1 MNRYITLAIFTL
13 LVVVGMKAQK
23 RISCEFNNVSLSDA
37 LRQLGDVQTGYT
49 IYFLYNELED
59 FRITTTIKN
68 KRLPEAIL
76 QMVGFYPI
84 RVTTSTD
91 GDGKKI
97 LVECIQKDRTKL
109 IGRLVGPDNQPIRYA
124 NITLFPPSDTTYV
137 GGGVSN
143 ETGDFVIPCSITQAR
158 VRISCIGFKTIER
171 MMPID
176 NVGTIRMQMENY
188 NLGNVSVNGR
198 MSVIRYEAD
207 RLQYIVSFDEYARGL
222 SAHELLSRVPMV
234 TIAGG
239 QPMILGKG
247 QAHFMLNGRI
257 TDLGDAAIRQKLW
270 TMRSEDIERI
280 EVLSNPSGRD
290 AMEMGGG
297 YINIVLRRD
306 QALGWRGDIST
317 EAGIGDDWSGSANG
331 SVSYASEKF
340 DMTLDA
346 HSRQTTQTKDDLTT
360 YSIRKGQNYLSDNH
374 TQKTDKELA
383 ANLTLRYQPLNQLE
397 FGGML
402 AWQTLWPKTITNGL
416 LNYPADHSTSI
427 SEQFPDDN
435 TTAKS
440 LTAYCDWHLDTKGK
454 QMSFIYYNYKKDD
467 DGRSEVTTEYNMAQ
481 ASHTVTKWQHYHSQV
496 DYHIQSARIDLTLPF
511 SQTAIDVGASYTNIR
526 NQASIEIESGSNT
539 YSTQKTSSDPD
550 YQERTK
556 AGYLSLHHDWNR
568 FTFKAGL
575 RYEHISWEEDARD
588 YWLPSASLSLKPL
601 EGHHVGLSWAT
612 SCLRPN
618 FYDLNPFR
626 VYKTGYEYSEG
637 NPKLKPNRMSN
648 IELNYQN
655 HHGLYACAYHHHGS
669 HVVMRQTYVSTY
681 QIQYKPLAETM
692 PYNLGR
698 TNQTGL
704 YLRYQQHLSQH
715 MMATVEGDGYYHEAK
730 MYDHTSLYGW
740 GCRLA
745 ASGDWYLNQRHSL
758 LLNVRYH
765 HWLADYRNMTKTDG
779 YGYLTFALRYALL
792 DDRLRLSLVAND
804 PFRQHVTDETVYNSI
819 IWNNNFTPYNPLSS
833 SDVIGQRCHTIHHS
847 HYIGLTAIYT
857 FGGHKARHVRSD
869 MKDTESKRA
878 EKMTL
883 SHY

>member
-1 MNRYITLAIFTL
+1 MNRFITLAIFTL
-13 LVVVGMKAQK
+13 LVVVSMKAQK

-91 GDGKKI
+91 EDGKKI
-97 LVECIQKDRTKL
+97 LVECIQKDRRKLKGRL
-109 IGRLVGPDNQPIRYA
+109 IGPDSQPIPYA
-124 NITLFPPSDTTYV
+124 NITLFPPSDTTYL

-143 ETGDFVIPCSITQAR
+143 EAGDFVIPCSLTQAR
-158 VRISCIGFKTIER
+158 VRISCVGFKTIER
-171 MMPID
+171 IMPVD
-176 NVGTIRMQMENY
+176 NVGTILMQMENY

-198 MSVIRYEAD
+198 MSVIRNEAD
-207 RLQYIVSFDEYARGL
+207 RLQYIVSNDEYARGL
-222 SAHELLSRVPMV
+222 SAQELLNRVPMV
-234 TIAGG
+234 TIVGDQA
-239 QPMILGKG
+239 MILGKG

-257 TDLGDAAIRQKLW
+257 TDLGDAAIRQKLL

-290 AMEMGGG
+290 MMEMGGG

-317 EAGIGDDWSGSANG
+317 EAGISDDWSGRANG

-346 HSRQTTQTKDDLTT
+346 HCGRTTQTKDDLTT
-360 YSIRKGQNYLSDNH
+360 YYIRKDQNYISDNH

-402 AWQTLWPKTITNGL
+402 SWQTLWPKTITNGE

-427 SEQFPDDN
+427 SEQCPDNN

-454 QMSFIYYNYKKDD
+454 LMSLTYYNYKKDD
-467 DGRSEVTTEYNMAQ
+467 DGRSEVTTEYEQ
-481 ASHTVTKWQHYHSQV
+481 PFTKWQHYHSQV

-511 SQTAIDVGASYTNIR
+511 CLTTIDAGASYTNIR
-526 NQASIEIESGSNT
+526 NQAHIEIESGSDT
-539 YSTQKTSSDPD
+539 YSTQKTNSDPD
-550 YQERTK
+550 YQEKTK
-556 AGYLSLHHDWNR
+556 AAYLSLHHDWNR
-568 FTFKAGL
+568 FTIKAGL
-575 RYEHISWEEDARD
+575 RYEYISWEEDARN

-601 EGHHVGLSWAT
+601 EGHHVSLSWAT

-637 NPKLKPNRMSN
+637 NPKLKPSRMSN

-655 HHGLYACAYHHHGS
+655 HQGLYACAYHHHGS
-669 HVVMRQTYVSTY
+669 QVVMQQTDVSTY

-698 TNQTGL
+698 INQTGL
-704 YLRYQQHLSQH
+704 YLRYQRQLSPHL
-715 MMATVEGDGYYHEAK
+715 MATAEGDGYYHDVHS
-730 MYDHTSLYGW
+730 YDKTDFYGW
-740 GCRLA
+740 GNRLA
-745 ASGDWYLNQRHSL
+745 ACADWYLNQRHSL
-758 LLNVRYH
+758 LLNVRYQ

-779 YGYLTFALRYALL
+779 YGYFTFALRYALL

-804 PFRQHVTDETVYNSI
+804 PFRQHVTDETVYNSRN
-819 IWNNNFTPYNPLSS
+819 WLYDSFTPYQEPMQQWNHSN
-833 SDVIGQRCHTIHHS
+833 HHS
-847 HYIGLTAIYT
+847 HYIGLSVTYA
-857 FGGHKARHVRSD
+857 FGNKTHHVRND
-869 MKDTESKRA
+869 IKDTESKRA
-878 EKMTL
+878 EKVTL
-883 SHY
+883 

>member
-1 MNRYITLAIFTL
+1 MNRYITFAIFTL
-13 LVVVGMKAQK
+13 LVVVSMKAQK

-37 LRQLGDVQTGYT
+37 LRQLGDVQTDYT

-59 FRITTTIKN
+59 FRITTTVKN

-84 RVTTSTD
+84 RVTTSSD

-109 IGRLVGPDNQPIRYA
+109 KGRLIGPDGQPIPYA
-124 NITLFPPSDTTYV
+124 NITLFSPSDTTYM

-143 ETGDFVIPCSITQAR
+143 ETGDFVIPCSTNQAR

-171 MMPID
+171 VMPID

-198 MSVIRYEAD
+198 MSVIRNEAD
-207 RLQYIVSFDEYARGL
+207 RLQYIVSNDEYARGL
-222 SAHELLSRVPMV
+222 SAQELLSRVPMV

-239 QPMILGKG
+239 QAMILGKG
-247 QAHFMLNGRI
+247 QARFMLNGRI

-290 AMEMGGG
+290 MTEMGGG

-306 QALGWRGDIST
+306 QTLGWRGDIST
-317 EAGIGDDWSGSANG
+317 EAGYSDDWSGRANG

-346 HSRQTTQTKDDLTT
+346 QGRRTTQTKDDLTT
-360 YSIRKGQNYLSDNH
+360 YSIRKDQNYLSDNH
-374 TQKTDKELA
+374 TKKTDKELA
-383 ANLTLRYQPLNQLE
+383 ANLTLRYQPINQLE
-397 FGGML
+397 FGAML
-402 AWQTLWPKTITNGL
+402 SWQTLWPKTVTNGT
-416 LNYPADHSTSI
+416 LNYPADYSNSTS
-427 SEQFPDDN
+427 EQTPDDN

-440 LTAYCDWHLDTKGK
+440 LTAYCDWHLDTKGRL
-454 QMSFIYYNYKKDD
+454 MSLTYYNYKKDD
-467 DGRSEVTTEYNMAQ
+467 DGRSEVLTEYGMAQ
-481 ASHTVTKWQHYHSQV
+481 ADLPFTKWQHYHSQV

-511 SQTAIDVGASYTNIR
+511 RLATIDAGSSYTNIR
-526 NQASIEIESGSNT
+526 NQANIEIESGSNT
-539 YSTQKTSSDPD
+539 YSTQITSSDPD

-556 AGYLSLHHDWNR
+556 AVYLSLHREWSR
-568 FTFKAGL
+568 FAFKAGL
-575 RYEHISWEEDARD
+575 RYEHISWEEDTRD
-588 YWLPSASLSLKPL
+588 YWLPSACLSFKPW
-601 EGHHVGLSWAT
+601 EGHHVCLSWAT

-637 NPKLKPNRMSN
+637 NPKLKPSRMSN

-655 HHGLYACAYHHHGS
+655 HQGLYACAYHHHGN
-669 HVVMRQTYVSTY
+669 HVVMQQTYVSTY

-704 YLRYQQHLSQH
+704 YLRYQHHLSQH
-715 MMATVEGDGYYHEAK
+715 LMATAEGDGYYHDVHT
-730 MYDHTSLYGW
+730 YDNTNLYGW
-740 GCRLA
+740 GSRLA
-745 ASGDWYLNQRHSL
+745 ACADWYLNQKHSL
-758 LLNVRYH
+758 LLNVRYQ

-779 YGYLTFALRYALL
+779 YGYFTFALRYALL

-804 PFRQHVTDETVYNSI
+804 PFRQHVTDETVYNSRN
-819 IWNNNFTPYNPLSS
+819 WVYDSSTPYHVPMQQWNHSK
-833 SDVIGQRCHTIHHS
+833 HHS
-847 HYIGLTAIYT
+847 HYIGLSVTYA
-857 FGGHKARHVRSD
+857 FGNRAHHVRND
-869 MKDTESKRA
+869 IKDTESKRA
-878 EKMTL
+878 EKVTR
-883 SHY
+883 

>member
-13 LVVVGMKAQK
+13 LVVVSMKAQK

-37 LRQLGDVQTGYT
+37 LRQLGDVQTDYT

-91 GDGKKI
+91 EDGKKI

-109 IGRLVGPDNQPIRYA
+109 KGRLIGPDNQPIPYA

-158 VRISCIGFKTIER
+158 VRISCVGFKTIER
-171 MMPID
+171 MMPVD
-176 NVGTIRMQMENY
+176 NVGTILMQMENY

-198 MSVIRYEAD
+198 MSVIRNEAD
-207 RLQYIVSFDEYARGL
+207 RLQYIVSNDEYARGL
-222 SAHELLSRVPMV
+222 SAYELLSRVPMV

-247 QAHFMLNGRI
+247 PAHFMLNGRM

-290 AMEMGGG
+290 MMEMGGD

-306 QALGWRGDIST
+306 QTLGWRGDVST
-317 EAGIGDDWSGSANG
+317 EYGVSDDWSGRANG

-346 HSRQTTQTKDDLTT
+346 HSRRTTQTKDDLTT
-360 YSIRKGQNYLSDNH
+360 YYIRKDQNYLSNNH

-397 FGGML
+397 LGGML
-402 AWQTLWPKTITNGL
+402 SWQTLWPKTITNGV
-416 LNYPADHSTSI
+416 LNYPADHSTSV
-427 SEQFPDDN
+427 SEQCPDDN

-440 LTAYCDWHLDTKGK
+440 LTAYCDWHLDTKGRL
-454 QMSFIYYNYKKDD
+454 MSLTYYNYKKDD
-467 DGRSEVTTEYNMAQ
+467 DGRSEVTTEYGMTQ
-481 ASHTVTKWQHYHSQV
+481 TYQPFTKWQHYHSQV

-511 SQTAIDVGASYTNIR
+511 CLTTIDAGASYTNIR
-526 NQASIEIESGSNT
+526 NQAHIEIESGSNT
-539 YSTQKTSSDPD
+539 YSTQKTSSNPD

-556 AGYLSLHHDWNR
+556 AFYLSLHHDWNR
-568 FTFKAGL
+568 FTIKAGL

-588 YWLPSASLSLKPL
+588 YWLPSASLTFKPL

-637 NPKLKPNRMSN
+637 NPQLKPSRMSN

-655 HHGLYACAYHHHGS
+655 HLGLYACAYHHHGS
-669 HVVMRQTYVSTY
+669 QVVMQQTYVSTY

-704 YLRYQQHLSQH
+704 YLRYQQHLSPH
-715 MMATVEGDGYYHEAK
+715 LMATAEGDGYYHDVHT
-730 MYDHTSLYGW
+730 YDKTNFYGW
-740 GCRLA
+740 GSRLA
-745 ASGDWYLNQRHSL
+745 ACADWYLNQRHSL
-758 LLNVRYH
+758 LLNVRYQ

-779 YGYLTFALRYALL
+779 YGYFTFALRYALL

-804 PFRQHVTDETVYNSI
+804 PFRQHVTDETVYNSRNWVYDSI
-819 IWNNNFTPYNPLSS
+819 TPYQEPMQQWNHS
-833 SDVIGQRCHTIHHS
+833 HHHS
-847 HYIGLTAIYT
+847 HYIGLSVIYA
-857 FGGHKARHVRSD
+857 FGNKTHHVRND
-869 MKDTESKRA
+869 IKDTESKRA
-878 EKMTL
+878 EKVTL
-883 SHY
+883 